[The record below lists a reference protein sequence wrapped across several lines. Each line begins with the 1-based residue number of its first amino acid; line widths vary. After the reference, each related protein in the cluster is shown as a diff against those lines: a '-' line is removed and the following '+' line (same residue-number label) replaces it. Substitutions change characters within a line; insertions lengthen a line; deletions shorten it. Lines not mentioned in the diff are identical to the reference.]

1 MTGQSLL
8 LRGAAFHLR
17 PDPFVAVHHGFDFCF
32 AVFHQSTS
40 PPQNSPIIR
49 VIPTPSTF
57 TTIRNKLSG
66 LKENL
71 AFSNRW
77 SVLAQRLFH
86 PGHPLVSYLWK
97 GRWWLVCDT
106 RYQDAN
112 AAKEVLAGGCYDA
125 FIARSAR
132 GGRLSYVNVGAHI
145 GTFDIAVASLVAE
158 VPFACSVEMHPGTF
172 ARLNFNL
179 HLNGLSQVRTV
190 NVGVGGEIGTATIC
204 TSGSSLAHKLSTAPG
219 GNGATENGTSVP
231 VLTLGA
237 LLDRAAA
244 GDREFDLLKLDCEGA
259 EYAIIAEAAPALLRR
274 FAHLVIEL
282 HPTADES
289 AVEDLWRKLASCGFA
304 PDGEKPVAFT
314 AGVLR
319 FWTRNEP

>member
-1 MTGQSLL
+1 MSALK
-8 LRGAAFHLR
+8 
-17 PDPFVAVHHGFDFCF
+17 
-32 AVFHQSTS
+32 
-40 PPQNSPIIR
+40 
-49 VIPTPSTF
+49 
-57 TTIRNKLSG
+57 TIRNKLSG
-66 LKENL
+66 LRENL

-77 SVLAQRLFH
+77 AVIAQRLFR
-86 PGHPLVSYLWK
+86 PGCRVVPYCWK
-97 GRWWLVCDT
+97 KRWWIVCDT
-106 RYQDAN
+106 RCQDAN
-112 AAKEVLAGGCYDA
+112 AVKEVLAGGCYDA
-125 FIARSAR
+125 FITRSAR

-219 GNGATENGTSVP
+219 GNGAAENGTSVP
-231 VLTLGA
+231 VLTLAA

-259 EYAIIAEAAPALLRR
+259 EYAIITEAAPALLRR

-282 HPTADES
+282 HPTADEF
-289 AVEDLWRKLASCGFA
+289 AVEHLWRKLASCGFT